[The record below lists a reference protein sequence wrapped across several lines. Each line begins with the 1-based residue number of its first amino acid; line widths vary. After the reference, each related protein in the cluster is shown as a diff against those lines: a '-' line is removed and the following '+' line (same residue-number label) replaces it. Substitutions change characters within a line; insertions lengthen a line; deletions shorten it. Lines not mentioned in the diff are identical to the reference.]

1 MNDNGWLMM
10 LELPRTIAKVG
21 LFGSLIFGA
30 LGCSPCKSL
39 CDDMAKFAEDT
50 CGYTVTSD
58 MVSECKETQGEK
70 TREERQDCRQV
81 RPVLEEEWDCEELE
95 IYFSD
100 SSQNNDATDG

>member
-1 MNDNGWLMM
+1 MH
-10 LELPRTIAKVG
+10 ELPHTFVRIG
-21 LFGSLIFGA
+21 LFSSLIAGA

-50 CGYTVTSD
+50 CGYTITSD
-58 MVSECKETQGEK
+58 MVSECKEVQGEK

-81 RPVLEEEWDCEELE
+81 RPVLEEEDCEELE

-100 SSQNNDATDG
+100 STSQNNDATEN

>member
-10 LELPRTIAKVG
+10 LEFLDTFVKVG
-21 LFGSLIFGA
+21 LFGSLIAGA

-58 MVSECKETQGEK
+58 MVSECKEVQGEK

-100 SSQNNDATDG
+100 SPQSNDSTDG

>member
-1 MNDNGWLMM
+1 MM
-10 LELPRTIAKVG
+10 HELPHTFVKIG
-21 LFGSLIFGA
+21 LFSSLIAGA

-50 CGYTVTSD
+50 CGYTITSD
-58 MVSECKETQGEK
+58 MVSECKEVQGEK

-100 SSQNNDATDG
+100 STSQDDDTTDS

>member
-1 MNDNGWLMM
+1 MVDDAWNSHTQLQKSDCL
-10 LELPRTIAKVG
+10 AV
-21 LFGSLIFGA
+21 LFVGA

-50 CGYTVTSD
+50 CGYTITSE
-58 MVSECKETQGEK
+58 MVSECKEVQGEK

-95 IYFSD
+95 SYFSD
-100 SSQNNDATDG
+100 SPQSNDSTDG

>member
-1 MNDNGWLMM
+1 M
-10 LELPRTIAKVG
+10 
-21 LFGSLIFGA
+21 FGFSLSMIFA
-30 LGCSPCKSL
+30 TLLGCSPCKSL

-50 CGYTVTSD
+50 CGYTVTSN
-58 MVSECKETQGEK
+58 MVSECKTQQGEK

-100 SSQNNDATDG
+100 TSTSNTEADDTATN

>member
-1 MNDNGWLMM
+1 MM
-10 LELPRTIAKVG
+10 LELSHTVVRIG
-21 LFGSLIFGA
+21 LFGSLVCGV

-50 CGYTVTSD
+50 CGYTITSD
-58 MVSECKETQGEK
+58 MVSECKEEQGEK

-100 SSQNNDATDG
+100 NTSQSNDTTDS

>member
-1 MNDNGWLMM
+1 MM
-10 LELPRTIAKVG
+10 FGLSISVW
-21 LFGSLIFGA
+21 LFGL

-39 CDDMAKFAEDT
+39 CNDMAKFAEDS
-50 CGYTVTSD
+50 CGYTITSD
-58 MVSECKETQGEK
+58 MLAECKEEQGEK

-100 SSQNNDATDG
+100 NSGSETDDTTAN

>member
-1 MNDNGWLMM
+1 MM
-10 LELPRTIAKVG
+10 LELPHTVVRIG
-21 LFGSLIFGA
+21 LFGSLICGA

-50 CGYTVTSD
+50 CGYTITSD
-58 MVSECKETQGEK
+58 MVSECKDEQGEK
-70 TREERQDCRQV
+70 TREDRQDCRQV

-100 SSQNNDATDG
+100 NTSQSNDTTDS